1 MVSAM
6 EILLDHGATLDP
18 AAIYHATKGQKTD
31 MSALRFLIARGV
43 DVNDRGVALKRD
55 TLLSQAIYF
64 RNIEAVKV
72 LLEAGA
78 DPNVVTYG
86 STAAEYAREGRQVAI
101 AEILEARMP
110 RRSRRLKGMR
120 PLAQC

>member
-31 MSALRFLIARGV
+31 MAALRFLVARGV
-43 DVNDRGVALKRD
+43 DVNDRVVALKRD
-55 TLLSQAIYF
+55 TLLNQAVYH
-64 RNIEAVKV
+64 RNVEAVKV

-78 DPNVVTYG
+78 DPNIVTSG
-86 STAAEYAREGRQVAI
+86 STAAEYARKKGRVAI
-101 AEILEARMP
+101 AEILEAAMP
-110 RRSRRLKGMR
+110 RRSRRLKGVR
-120 PLAQC
+120 PPA